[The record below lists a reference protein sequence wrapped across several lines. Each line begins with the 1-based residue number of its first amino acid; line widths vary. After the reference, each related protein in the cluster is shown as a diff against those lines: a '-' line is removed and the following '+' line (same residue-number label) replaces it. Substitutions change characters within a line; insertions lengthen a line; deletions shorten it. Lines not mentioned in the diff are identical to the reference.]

1 MLELLMV
8 IDEEMVD
15 GMYADCISDFNATLP
30 ADTSV
35 SPAGSD
41 AVSFFHQNSHL
52 WTLAEVCS
60 D

>member
-1 MLELLMV
+1 MV
-8 IDEEMVD
+8 IDEEMVK
-15 GMYADCISDFNATLP
+15 GGGKYADCISDFNANLP

-41 AVSFFHQNSHL
+41 AVSFLHHNSHL
-52 WTLAEVCS
+52 WTLTEVCS